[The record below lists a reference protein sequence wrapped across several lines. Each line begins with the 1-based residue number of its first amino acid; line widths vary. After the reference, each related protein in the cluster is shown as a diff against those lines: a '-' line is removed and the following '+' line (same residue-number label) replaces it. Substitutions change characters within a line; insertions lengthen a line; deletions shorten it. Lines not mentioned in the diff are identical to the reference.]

1 MKLIDIV
8 IDTETTGL
16 DSERCQVISIGWAFR
31 NPNESQQIPGAP
43 SIKPELAGKIS
54 SGNILIRPDMERL
67 NQQNSHEL
75 EEALNI
81 TGFSVDAISKHE
93 INYYTAIEELKMQ
106 LRKSLRN
113 AGFESSQFGGYHLQ
127 KIRILA
133 YNRQFD
139 FDFLNSLPYA
149 NTITSRMPSFIFEQ
163 ECCDNYANHWS
174 EVSSL
179 DGDCGCRKDT
189 ACIMLRASE
198 RWGHYSE
205 YHGNYRWLKLVTAFS
220 YLDLS
225 DSDKSQTEGLSAH
238 DSQWDSIMALL
249 VHEHLEGV

>member
-1 MKLIDIV
+1 MIDIV

-31 NPNESQQIPGAP
+31 NPDENEHN
-43 SIKPELAGKIS
+43 PELASRIS

-67 NQQNSHEL
+67 NEQNSHEL
-75 EEALNI
+75 DEALNI
-81 TGFSVDAISKHE
+81 TGFTIDGISSHE
-93 INYYTAIEELKMQ
+93 VKYHRAIEELKMQ
-106 LRKSLRN
+106 LRKSLRS
-113 AGFESSQFGGYHLQ
+113 AGFESSQFGGYHLRN
-127 KIRILA
+127 IRILA
-133 YNRQFD
+133 YNRNFD

-163 ECCDNYANHWS
+163 DCCENYASHMLA
-174 EVSSL
+174 V
-179 DGDCGCRKDT
+179 DCSCQSKS

-198 RWGHYSE
+198 RWGHFSE

-220 YLDLS
+220 YLDLC

-249 VHEHLEGV
+249 VHEHLEGI